1 MTLEQHLAA
10 HAARRWDDGSENLE
24 CLCGWIVDYE
34 EIDFGINETTPDVLV
49 QEDAQHAAHVAA
61 TWREARTVRTA
72 EELDAL
78 PAGSAIRSGECLMVM
93 DRDKMWVPVWNGG
106 PTSDGFL
113 VLWTPEDGAA

>member
-1 MTLEQHLAA
+1 MTLEQHLEE
-10 HAARRWDDGSENLE
+10 HQYLETFDGWESCE
-24 CLCGWIVDYE
+24 CGWRE
-34 EIDFGINETTPDVLV
+34 EFERKADGDLHS
-49 QEDAQHAAHVAA
+49 HAAHVAA

-93 DRDKMWVPVWNGG
+93 DRDKMWIPVWNGG

-113 VLWTPEDGAA
+113 VLWTPEGGAA

>member
-1 MTLEQHLAA
+1 MTTLEQHLAA
-10 HAARRWDDGSENLE
+10 HEYTFGA
-24 CLCGWIVDYE
+24 CGC
-34 EIDFGINETTPDVLV
+34 G
-49 QEDAQHAAHVAA
+49 QEFEYDSRTLLSTIRDAHRAHVAA

-106 PTSDGFL
+106 PTSDAFL
-113 VLWTPEDGAA
+113 VLWTPEGGAV